1 MSQRQLRKAT
11 EILDRIKKVEKNTW
25 VLPSI
30 SNVEQLHTVVR
41 TGLIDSDTV
50 SVAGIEKNYEC
61 DCVGFQYS
69 QNCYHII
76 AVVLFEKNKEVDELK

>member
-41 TGLIDSDTV
+41 ADGVD
-50 SVAGIEKNYEC
+50 KNYEC

-69 QNCYHII
+69 QICYHII